1 MLDGEKFL
9 GKLCLSAL
17 FVSVSL
23 SPEEGD
29 ETRSKAVSNFPFSC
43 SALSTN
49 ILALRQILLYTFLAR
64 VLMYFSNTG
73 NKIVSFL
80 FMKVATQLLNSPPSC
95 LNFPQTQQQPTSAKI
110 TPNDLIWDSLYRSLY
125 YWSFWYQYNTLNDS
139 YSQHPAWLI
148 K

>member
-29 ETRSKAVSNFPFSC
+29 ETRSKAVSYFPFSC
-43 SALSTN
+43 SALST
-49 ILALRQILLYTFLAR
+49 LALRQILLYTFLAR

-73 NKIVSFL
+73 NKIISFL
-80 FMKVATQLLNSPPSC
+80 FMKVATQLLNSPQAASISLK
-95 LNFPQTQQQPTSAKI
+95 LNSNPHQP
-110 TPNDLIWDSLYRSLY
+110 R
-125 YWSFWYQYNTLNDS
+125 
-139 YSQHPAWLI
+139 
-148 K
+148 